1 MTNFQHT
8 SAEGDDLLV
17 RDLVVDAKNISTAEL
32 EQAEE
37 IAVVEP
43 LLRNRLISPSAHVSG
58 VTSPFSYIELTVSEV
73 TRRPYGRR

>member
-43 LLRNRLISPSAHVSG
+43 LLRNRLISPSAHVRG
-58 VTSPFSYIELTVSEV
+58 VNV
-73 TRRPYGRR
+73 TFQLKLSRYF